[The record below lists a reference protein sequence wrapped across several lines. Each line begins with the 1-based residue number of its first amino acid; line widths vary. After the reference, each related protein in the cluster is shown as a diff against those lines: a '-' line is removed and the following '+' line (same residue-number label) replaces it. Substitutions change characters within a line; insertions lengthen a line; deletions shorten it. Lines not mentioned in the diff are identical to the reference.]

1 MKRTCQLI
9 KNIIDDNF
17 DCTQSTSVSE
27 LFCDSNVL
35 THPVSVA
42 YKSNE
47 YFSHVRP
54 NFVEKFLV
62 YLVLI

>member
-1 MKRTCQLI
+1 MLKSPVMM
-9 KNIIDDNF
+9 NDE
-17 DCTQSTSVSE
+17 CTQSTSVSE

-42 YKSNE
+42 NKSNE

-54 NFVEKFLV
+54 NFV
-62 YLVLI
+62 

>member
-1 MKRTCQLI
+1 LMITLI
-9 KNIIDDNF
+9 VLK
-17 DCTQSTSVSE
+17 STSVSE

-35 THPVSVA
+35 THPLSVA
-42 YKSNE
+42 NKSNE

-62 YLVLI
+62 YLVLV